1 MMADGSFG
9 DYTNDFWWGIIIICG
24 NPVLN
29 EPELQLVNLG
39 QVMYVGYS
47 NAFRCHFDG
56 ILHPMVWISNL
67 W

>member
-9 DYTNDFWWGIIIICG
+9 DYTIIRG

>member
-1 MMADGSFG
+1 
-9 DYTNDFWWGIIIICG
+9 
-24 NPVLN
+24 
-29 EPELQLVNLG
+29 LVNLG